1 MRPIHVA
8 HLDKP
13 RPALVLTRDLVRP
26 YLRDVTVALISTR
39 VRGLSTEVPVGPANG
54 LDQGSVINCDHVHT
68 IPADALGRQI
78 GFLLP
83 EQEPALTRTLMLAF
97 DLDSPQQP

>member
-1 MRPIHVA
+1 MRPIHIA

-13 RPALVLTRDLVRP
+13 RPVLVLTRDLVRP
-26 YLRDVTVALISTR
+26 HLRDVTVALITSR

-54 LDQGSVINCDHVHT
+54 LDQDSVISCDHVHT
-68 IPADALGRQI
+68 IPADALGRRI

-83 EQEPALTRTLMLAF
+83 EQEPALTRALILAF
-97 DLDSPQQP
+97 DLDLPERL